1 MTGVAL
7 PYTSSDRVLLTGA
20 GFTHNFGGLLA
31 KDMWAAIFNN
41 HRVQNNFRLRTLL
54 LDQHDFESVYFDVMT
69 KAEWEDSD
77 KEILADAVYKAY
89 ERIDV
94 VVRNWVFCRDAT
106 YPVNDYGLRKLI
118 SRFGEAEQPGFFF
131 TLNQDLFIERKYVG
145 DEKPT
150 RPGVPNNR
158 QWFRDDSH
166 QPPLTPGD
174 LSQLPTQEKLEKD
187 KGALFTGSNFFYIK
201 LHGSHDWIDSDGN
214 RRMVIGRDKD
224 NQINREP
231 LLREYLSVFKQV
243 LCQKQRHLLIIGYGF
258 GDDHINH
265 VIADAIKKN
274 NLKVYVLSP
283 SSIADFSETMMVGDR
298 TIIFDSLAA
307 YFNYDLLSLFPI
319 DDSDTWRIQEINECF
334 FC

>member
-1 MTGVAL
+1 MTEVAL
-7 PYTSSDRVLLTGA
+7 PYKSSDRVLLTGA
-20 GFTHNFGGLLA
+20 GFTRNFGGLLA
-31 KDMWAAIFNN
+31 KEMWAEIFNN
-41 HRVQNNFRLRTLL
+41 HRVQENSRLRALL

-69 KAEWEDSD
+69 KAEWEESD

-89 ERIDV
+89 EGIDE
-94 VVRNWVFCRDAT
+94 VVRSWVFCKDAT
-106 YPVNDYGLRKLI
+106 YPVNDYGLRKFI

-150 RPGVPNNR
+150 RPGVPNNP
-158 QWFRDDSH
+158 QWFRDHSQ
-166 QPPLTPGD
+166 QPLLTPGD
-174 LSQLPTQEKLEKD
+174 LSQLPTQEKLEKEKD
-187 KGALFTGSNFFYIK
+187 TLFSGSDFFYIK

-214 RRMVIGRDKD
+214 RRIVIGRDKN

-243 LCQKQRHLLIIGYGF
+243 LSQGQSHLMIIGYGF

-265 VIADAIKKN
+265 VIADAIRKN
-274 NLKVYVLSP
+274 DLKVYVLSP
-283 SSIADFSETMMVGDR
+283 LSIGEFSESMMVGEMR
-298 TIIFDSLAA
+298 TIFDSLAL
-307 YFNYDLLSLFPI
+307 YIDCDLLSLFPPDQSETRHI
-319 DDSDTWRIQEINECF
+319 RRIYERF